1 MLKRIKY
8 YFSLVKFAH
17 TIFSL
22 PFALIGFFIGLNEI
36 ESVFSLYKL
45 FLVLMAV
52 LFARNSAMAFNRIV
66 DKEIDKINPRT
77 ANREIPSGKISI
89 SQASIFVIIN
99 VLLFI
104 LTAYLI
110 NNLCFY
116 LSPLALLIILSYSYF
131 KRFSWGCHFVLGLSL
146 AIAPIGAYI
155 AVTNSFAIIPLV
167 LSLLVVFWT
176 SGFDIIYSL
185 QDADFDKKNSLKS
198 IPAAFGLKKAL
209 FISAFLHFIAIF
221 IIWFMY
227 IMYEP
232 TGLLFLIGS
241 ALFTI
246 ILIYQHL
253 IVSHNKLSKINF
265 AFFTTNGIASFLYAL
280 FIISDF
286 YIS

>member
-1 MLKRIKY
+1 
-8 YFSLVKFAH
+8 
-17 TIFSL
+17 
-22 PFALIGFFIGLNEI
+22 
-36 ESVFSLYKL
+36 
-45 FLVLMAV
+45 MAV

-155 AVTNSFAIIPLV
+155 AVTNSFAIIPLL

-280 FIISDF
+280 FIISDIYF
-286 YIS
+286 LK